1 MNMLNT
7 TRLIV
12 FSIFAMGMT
21 LCSMAQ
27 DRVADNDTVV
37 RKPHT
42 TFRDIVYKA
51 DSLRLRM
58 RSAADSG
65 LLLQWADS
73 LLGERRRSGE
83 IDEEKYRRWKRRLA
97 RYDKRLFGID
107 SLLSEKYNR
116 KKYDTMYVARP
127 QERWTFK
134 LRTNI
139 SGARLTTIGWI
150 NGIGHD
156 MEVRSDY
163 RATLSLAASY
173 RGLSLGLSLNPA
185 KLAGK
190 NKDYELNVNSYGNR
204 MGFDIV
210 YLESATYHG
219 SQTIGGET
227 ADIDKGD
234 VEQRALNVNFYYAFN
249 SRRFSFPAAF
259 SQSYIQLKSAGSWIV
274 GASADLQQTDIC
286 ASEAT
291 RGHAVSIRLVE
302 FAVGGGYGYNYV
314 PSSRWLFHWSALP
327 TLTVV
332 SHDNV
337 TRDGQRQNM
346 KYSFPG
352 AIITGRVAATY
363 SWGNKFL
370 GLAMVY
376 NHSVAGSDD
385 NLRIR
390 RDKWRLRCFVGFRW

>member
-1 MNMLNT
+1 MQNKA
-7 TRLIV
+7 RLTA
-12 FSIFAMGMT
+12 FLIFAMGMT

-27 DRVADNDTVV
+27 GRAMASDTVA
-37 RKPHT
+37 RRSHA
-42 TFRDIVYKA
+42 TFREIVCKA
-51 DSLRLRM
+51 DSLRMLM
-58 RSAADSG
+58 RGAADKG

-73 LLGERRRSGE
+73 LLGDKLRSGE
-83 IDEEKYRRWKRRLA
+83 IDSEKYRRWKLRLA

-107 SLLSEKYNR
+107 SLLAVKYNR
-116 KKYDTMYVARP
+116 QQFDTMFVARP
-127 QERWTFK
+127 QGRWAFK
-134 LRTNI
+134 LRTNV
-139 SGARLTTIGWI
+139 SGAKLATMGRSE
-150 NGIGHD
+150 GIGHD
-156 MEVRSDY
+156 MEVRANS

-190 NKDYELNVNSYGNR
+190 DKDYELNVNSYGNR

-227 ADIDKGD
+227 AGIGKGE
-234 VEQRALNVNFYYAFN
+234 VEQRALNINYYYAF
-249 SRRFSFPAAF
+249 SARRFSFPAAF
-259 SQSYIQLKSAGSWIV
+259 SQSYIQRKSAGSWMV
-274 GASADLQQTDIC
+274 GASADVQQTDIH

-291 RGHAVSIRLVE
+291 RWHAVSIRLAE
-302 FAVGGGYGYNYV
+302 LAVGGGYGYNYV
-314 PSSRWLFHWSALP
+314 PSSRWLFHLSALP

-332 SHDNV
+332 AHDNV
-337 TRDGQRQNM
+337 TLDGQRESM
-346 KYSFPG
+346 KYRFPSV
-352 AIITGRVAATY
+352 IITGRGAATY

-376 NHSVAGSDD
+376 NCSVAGSDD
-385 NLRIR
+385 NLCIK